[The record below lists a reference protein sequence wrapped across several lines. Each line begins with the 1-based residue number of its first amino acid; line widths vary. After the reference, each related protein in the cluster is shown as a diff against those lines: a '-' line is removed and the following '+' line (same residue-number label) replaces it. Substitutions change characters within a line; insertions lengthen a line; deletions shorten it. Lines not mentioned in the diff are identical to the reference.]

1 MKKKRLEYYSA
12 EWCGPCKM
20 YKPIIQELMDE
31 GYKIEMIDIDKD
43 DKRVKEKNIMSV
55 PTTIIYKEDK
65 EFERLVGVQSKEK
78 IKYLMS
84 E

>member
-1 MKKKRLEYYSA
+1 
-12 EWCGPCKM
+12 M

-65 EFERLVGVQSKEK
+65 EFERLVGVQPKEK

-84 E
+84 

>member
-1 MKKKRLEYYSA
+1 MKRIEYYSA

-65 EFERLVGVQSKEK
+65 EFERLVGAQPKEK

-84 E
+84 

>member
-65 EFERLVGVQSKEK
+65 EFERLVGVQPKEK